1 MDVHDSIW
9 STFFAALEVVV
20 ALQLVE
26 QKGESQNRCFKKT
39 KQAKFP
45 KNEYF
50 LPPDTHTQGVKNVR
64 FFFLKI

>member
-9 STFFAALEVVV
+9 STFFVAPEVVV

-39 KQAKFP
+39 K
-45 KNEYF
+45 
-50 LPPDTHTQGVKNVR
+50 
-64 FFFLKI
+64 